1 MARPFIWITKG
12 GHDAKSTKRDILYI
26 QYQRG
31 APLKR
36 GVNVKVGA
44 SQGLGGYTLMPL
56 TRLPSRAQSPTGRLA
71 TQKIQWG
78 EGRRQAPSSSV
89 LCLSGHVHTHSSKHH
104 SVIKASLVKM
114 SCPGKTP
121 TRTSPYEEAQRHLVL
136 VPEDRPSVHMR
147 LSQLGS
153 VAMEN
158 RSHQRKTSLDRSNK
172 EALLGLLYGQRTAV
186 ECVRVSE

>member
-89 LCLSGHVHTHSSKHH
+89 LCLSGHVHTHSSKLRRIG
-104 SVIKASLVKM
+104 STGFEDIVAPLNITKAHVNTTEHG
-114 SCPGKTP
+114 P
-121 TRTSPYEEAQRHLVL
+121 Q
-136 VPEDRPSVHMR
+136 
-147 LSQLGS
+147 
-153 VAMEN
+153 
-158 RSHQRKTSLDRSNK
+158 SH
-172 EALLGLLYGQRTAV
+172 
-186 ECVRVSE
+186 